1 MNKSIGYQ
9 DQNNITH
16 FQVLSTAVM
25 RNSLF
30 VSVLDDRFILFW
42 TGFQA
47 IPACPLVLKE

>member
-9 DQNNITH
+9 DHHNITY

-25 RNSLF
+25 RNLLF
-30 VSVLDDRFILFW
+30 ISILDGRFILFW

-47 IPACPLVLKE
+47 IPACPSVPKE